1 MYFAELWQTI
11 RLFSAH
17 TGDALPT
24 YWMPVFSFAL
34 IWSAL
39 DPAGVL
45 TWVLDMLPALGAA
58 VLLAATQRR
67 FVLTPLSYGLLLAL
81 CLLILVGAHY
91 SFGRVPVFEWLKPWL
106 GTERNNFDKLA
117 HFFQGF
123 VPAVV
128 FREVLIRFEAVEKRH
143 WLSVIVLGL
152 CLAFSAA
159 YELVEWGAVPI
170 LRERAED
177 FLAIQG
183 DPWDAQSDMAAA
195 LLGAVAAVA
204 LLSRLHDRQIAR
216 LVVEMER
223 ESPVRSIP
231 ASRRPPAP

>member
-1 MYFAELWQTI
+1 
-11 RLFSAH
+11 
-17 TGDALPT
+17 
-24 YWMPVFSFAL
+24 MPVFSLAL

-91 SFGRVPVFEWLKPWL
+91 SFGRVPLFDWLKPWL
-106 GTERNNFDKLA
+106 GTERNDFDKLA

-123 VPAVV
+123 APAIV
-128 FREVLIRFEAVEKRH
+128 FREILIRFEVVERRR
-143 WLSVIVLGL
+143 WLGILVPGL
-152 CLAFSAA
+152 CLALSAA
-159 YELVEWGAVPI
+159 YELVEWGAALI

-183 DPWDAQSDMAAA
+183 DPWDTQSDMAAA

-204 LLSRLHDRQIAR
+204 LLNRLHDRQIAR
-216 LVVEMER
+216 LGTETGR